1 MQILKYSQ
9 TSRIKLES
17 TEKSSVKSK
26 DTQWLLSHTFLTT
39 QAQEEKKS
47 QGQCKYIF
55 RYVKIKTLLIKT
67 KGIA

>member
-39 QAQEEKKS
+39 QAQEEKNPKGS
-47 QGQCKYIF
+47 VNTF
-55 RYVKIKTLLIKT
+55 LDTLKLKHYLSRL
-67 KGIA
+67 KG